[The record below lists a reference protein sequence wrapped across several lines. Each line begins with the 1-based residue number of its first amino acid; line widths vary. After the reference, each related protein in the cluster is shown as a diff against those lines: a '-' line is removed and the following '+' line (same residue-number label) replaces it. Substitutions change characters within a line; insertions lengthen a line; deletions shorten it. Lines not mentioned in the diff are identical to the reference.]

1 MKPDVLAVSPAPS
14 KLADLFVLTKVRLNT
29 LVVATA
35 AGGYYMAAP
44 GDVSPV
50 ALAVACLGTALV
62 AGGAAAI
69 NQVFERDIDRK
80 MERTRLRPLAEGR
93 MRPAEGHLI
102 GAAMAAAGLGV
113 LWAGANGLAALVALA
128 TLVVYLFAYTPLKR
142 RTSLA
147 TVTGAI
153 PGALPP
159 LIGWAAARGSLWG
172 VAPWTLFLVM
182 FLWQLPHFLSIAW
195 MYREDYARAGLPTL
209 PVVDPGG
216 GMTGRQATLWAATL
230 IPFSQ
235 LPFIVGLTA
244 VTYAIGAVVL
254 GAGLLFVA
262 ARFAYKRSD
271 GNARMLF
278 YGTLTYLPLLW
289 ALMAA
294 ARR

>member
-1 MKPDVLAVSPAPS
+1 
-14 KLADLFVLTKVRLNT
+14 
-29 LVVATA
+29 
-35 AGGYYMAAP
+35 
-44 GDVSPV
+44 
-50 ALAVACLGTALV
+50 
-62 AGGAAAI
+62 
-69 NQVFERDIDRK
+69 

>member
-1 MKPDVLAVSPAPS
+1 MKPDALAVSPAPS
-14 KLADLFVLTKVRLNT
+14 KLADLSVLTKVRLNT

-44 GDVSPV
+44 DDISPV

-69 NQVFERDIDRK
+69 NQVFERDLDRK
-80 MERTRLRPLAEGR
+80 MERTRLRPVADGR
-93 MRPAEGHLI
+93 MRAGEGHVI
-102 GAAMAAAGLGV
+102 GATMAAAGLAV
-113 LWAGANGLAALVALA
+113 LWAGTNVLAALVALA
-128 TLVVYLFAYTPLKR
+128 TLVVYLFVYTPLKR

-147 TVTGAI
+147 TVAGAI

-159 LIGWAAARGSLWG
+159 LIGWAAARGSLTG

-195 MYREDYARAGLPTL
+195 MYREDYAHAGLPTL

-230 IPFSQ
+230 VPFSQ
-235 LPFIVGLTA
+235 LPFIVGLTT
-244 VTYAIGAVVL
+244 VTYAVGAVIL
-254 GAGLLFVA
+254 GAGLVVVA
-262 ARFAYKRSD
+262 ARFAFRRSD